1 MVMPVALVVFS
12 YVIGSI
18 PFSYLVARIVS
29 KTDIREV
36 GSGNVGATNVMR
48 NVGRVPGLIALLLD
62 ILKGWSVV
70 WMARMLTQHRVWPWP
85 YRGGGGELL
94 ESQSFWIGLAALM
107 AVLGH
112 MYPLWLWFRGGK
124 GVATA
129 GGAFLAINPMATAA
143 AAIVFLIVALLSRYV
158 SLASIVAAAS
168 MPVFLRFL
176 THETFWTVIFSII
189 IAVAVILKHR
199 ENIARL
205 AGGEERKFPR

>member
-18 PFSYLVARIVS
+18 PFSYLIARIVG
-29 KTDIREV
+29 KTDIRQV

-48 NVGRVPGLIALLLD
+48 NVGKFPGVIALLLD

-70 WMARMLTQHRVWPWP
+70 WMARAMTQHRVWPWP
-85 YRGGGGELL
+85 YQGGELL
-94 ESQSFWIGLAALM
+94 ESRTFWIGLAALM

-112 MYPLWLWFRGGK
+112 MFPLWLWFKGGK

-129 GGAFLAINPMATAA
+129 GGAFLAIDPIATAA
-143 AAIVFLIVALLSRYV
+143 TAIVFLIVALLSRYI
-158 SLASIVAAAS
+158 SLGSIVAAAS
-168 MPVFLRFL
+168 MPLILRFL
-176 THETFWTVIFSII
+176 THEPFWTIIFSII
-189 IAVAVILKHR
+189 IAVAIILKHR